1 MDTIKAMKAFA
12 AVARH
17 RSFTKGANALGL
29 SLQVTS
35 KYVAQLEA
43 KFHVQLLTRTTRKVR
58 LTEMGIAYLGR
69 CLPLLEQFDELESIV
84 QEKQSDLAGLI
95 RINAPTPFGIGAI
108 VPALATFQAMQPRVE
123 LDLQL
128 VDHRIDIVEE
138 GFDLT
143 IRFGELQDSTLMARK
158 LAEMPRVICAAPA
171 YFDNHTAPSHP
182 LELSQHNCLLQE
194 SLQDVNHWQ
203 FKENGKT
210 ISVRVAGNFR
220 SNSLTAVTRMAAEG
234 IGLARTTL
242 FLAKPYI
249 DRGQLK
255 VLLNEY
261 AEPPLEIHAVYPPT
275 KHLNVRV
282 RALIDHL
289 AATLSENNTFWHSS
303 LDAGD
308 TPNPMSRT
316 QVLV

>member
-1 MDTIKAMKAFA
+1 MDTINAMKAFA

-17 RSFTKGANALGL
+17 RSFTRGAIALGL
-29 SLQVTS
+29 SVKVAS

-43 KFHVQLLTRTTRKVR
+43 KLQVQLLTRTTRKVT
-58 LTEMGIAYLGR
+58 LTEMGTAYLER
-69 CLPLLEQFDELESIV
+69 CLPLLEQFDELESV
-84 QEKQSDLAGLI
+84 VREKQSDLAGLI

-108 VPALATFQAMQPRVE
+108 VPALATFQAMHPRVE

-128 VDHRIDIVEE
+128 VDHRVDIVEE

-143 IRFGELQDSTLMARK
+143 IRFGDLQDSTLMARK
-158 LAEMPRVICAAPA
+158 LAEMPRVICAAPE

-182 LELSQHNCLLQE
+182 LELSKHNCLLQE

-210 ISVRVAGNFR
+210 VSVRVAGKFR

-234 IGLARTTL
+234 LGIARTTL
-242 FLAKPYI
+242 FIAKPYI
-249 DRGQLK
+249 DKGQLK
-255 VLLNEY
+255 VLLNDY
-261 AEPPLEIHAVYPPT
+261 AEPPLEINAVYPQT
-275 KHLNVRV
+275 KHLTVRV

-289 AATLSENNTFWHSS
+289 AATLSDDNSFSAS
-303 LDAGD
+303 I
-308 TPNPMSRT
+308 R
-316 QVLV
+316 

>member
-1 MDTIKAMKAFA
+1 
-12 AVARH
+12 
-17 RSFTKGANALGL
+17 
-29 SLQVTS
+29 
-35 KYVAQLEA
+35 
-43 KFHVQLLTRTTRKVR
+43 
-58 LTEMGIAYLGR
+58 
-69 CLPLLEQFDELESIV
+69 
-84 QEKQSDLAGLI
+84 
-95 RINAPTPFGIGAI
+95 
-108 VPALATFQAMQPRVE
+108 
-123 LDLQL
+123 
-128 VDHRIDIVEE
+128 
-138 GFDLT
+138 
-143 IRFGELQDSTLMARK
+143 
-158 LAEMPRVICAAPA
+158 
-171 YFDNHTAPSHP
+171 
-182 LELSQHNCLLQE
+182 LQE

-242 FLAKPYI
+242 FIAKPYI

-289 AATLSENNTFWHSS
+289 AATLSENNTFLASIS
-303 LDAGD
+303 
-308 TPNPMSRT
+308 
-316 QVLV
+316 